1 MTIQKS
7 DICFDPSY
15 DFFFFIITVEIA
27 VKTPGKLMSN
37 ISWDGTPPDRTQYG
51 MELVDY
57 QEEMQNERHLYS

>member
-1 MTIQKS
+1 MI
-7 DICFDPSY
+7 
-15 DFFFFIITVEIA
+15 FFFFIITVEIA